1 MSRFA
6 QGRWSRILV
15 WTGAALAWGSALVA
29 TLLQPPRDQEPPVDM
44 PGQMQTV
51 DAGGMMPNLPDRGLV
66 VIRTG
71 KTQTVESGALPAQTV
86 PTLAPGSAP
95 EMASSGS

>member
-6 QGRWSRILV
+6 QGRWNRILV

-29 TLLQPPRDQEPPVDM
+29 TLLEPPRGQEPPLEP

-51 DAGGMMPNLPDRGLV
+51 DASPVMPNLPEQGLV
-66 VIRTG
+66 VIRSG
-71 KTQTVESGALPAQTV
+71 NAQTVEPSALPAQTV
-86 PTLAPGSAP
+86 PAPALAP
-95 EMASSGS
+95 EMTSSGS